1 MTKKMVGNSRL
12 QATLQQVNI
21 DLIRKNS
28 LSNFYKV
35 PVLKKIT
42 VHVNYTPALKDLKS
56 LGLIYN
62 TIFLLTGKKPN
73 LLKARKSIS
82 HFKVRKG
89 MFVGCKTILTK
100 QYRYFFLDY
109 VLSVAMNSHYNA
121 AQLNVSLDH
130 KNRNLYIGFDQL
142 EDFRYLESVGL
153 YLRRFSGLDITCTLG
168 KNATVKIYSLF
179 FARLGLVPFKFSYI
193 D

>member
-1 MTKKMVGNSRL
+1 
-12 QATLQQVNI
+12 
-21 DLIRKNS
+21 
-28 LSNFYKV
+28 
-35 PVLKKIT
+35 
-42 VHVNYTPALKDLKS
+42 
-56 LGLIYN
+56 
-62 TIFLLTGKKPN
+62 
-73 LLKARKSIS
+73 
-82 HFKVRKG
+82 
-89 MFVGCKTILTK
+89 
-100 QYRYFFLDY
+100 
-109 VLSVAMNSHYNA
+109 MNSHYNA